1 MKFKDKVVLIT
12 GSGSGQG
19 RAEALLFAKEGAH
32 VVIDDFNKEG
42 ADETVSLMKKQ
53 KTSGKILVS
62 YADVRHE
69 NEVKKMVEETVGE
82 FGRIDVLVNN
92 AGIYR
97 GHAVQEAP
105 EEEFYE
111 VIDTNIKGAFLCC
124 KYVIPHMLKAKHG
137 AIINIASISA
147 FIALEGSAIYA
158 ASKAGLAG
166 FTRSLALDLAP
177 HGIRV
182 NAVGPGWTRTP
193 MIKPLVEDPNI
204 SKALLADIPA
214 GRFAE
219 PEDQAYLVLF
229 LASDDAAYLYGQ
241 TICNDGGWTLR

>member
-1 MKFKDKVVLIT
+1 MRFKDKVVIIT

-19 RAEALLFAKEGAH
+19 RVEALLFAREGAH
-32 VVIDDFNKEG
+32 VVVDDFNKEG
-42 ADETVSLMKKQ
+42 ADETAALLKKQ
-53 KTSGKILVS
+53 KTPGKILIS

-69 NEVKKMVEETVGE
+69 DEVKKMIEEAMKT
-82 FGRIDVLVNN
+82 FGKIDILVNN

-97 GHAVQEAP
+97 GHAVPETP

-124 KYVIPHMLKAKHG
+124 KYVVPHMMKAKQG
-137 AIINIASISA
+137 AIINIASIGA
-147 FIALEGSAIYA
+147 FIALEGSAVYA
-158 ASKAGLAG
+158 ASKAGLTG

-177 HGIRV
+177 YGIRV
-182 NAVGPGWTRTP
+182 NAVGPGWTKTP
-193 MIKPLVEDPNI
+193 MIKPLIEDPNI